1 MDIEVK
7 NFHPLEV
14 KLLRHVALGEDIT
27 AERIVNELDYKI
39 GQCNQAFSWLCAKG
53 CLKETGRK
61 TIVTYELTEL
71 GQAQANEGTP
81 AQRIF
86 DLLKGGEPLSLPEIA
101 EKLGLEKSD
110 IGSAYGSLS
119 KAGTCAMNAENKAFV
134 KNDQLPADV
143 TETAEL
149 LRKGLNGPVDE
160 ATMTEREK
168 ALMGRISKKRGAAGS
183 PYKMNEREEV
193 TYQMTELGEE
203 AKQALLKANITGEEI
218 GVLTPQ
224 IIASGSWKTASF
236 RPYGLDAPVQRLIPG
251 RHNPYANYIQWVK

>member
-14 KLLRHVALGEDIT
+14 KLLRHVNAGEDIT

-39 GQCNQAFSWLCAKG
+39 GQCNQAFSWLSAKG
-53 CLKETGRK
+53 CLEETGRR

-71 GQAQANEGTP
+71 GQTQANEGTP

-119 KAGTCAMNAENKAFV
+119 KAGTCAMNAENKA
-134 KNDQLPADV
+134 
-143 TETAEL
+143 
-149 LRKGLNGPVDE
+149 
-160 ATMTEREK
+160 
-168 ALMGRISKKRGAAGS
+168 
-183 PYKMNEREEV
+183 
-193 TYQMTELGEE
+193 
-203 AKQALLKANITGEEI
+203 
-218 GVLTPQ
+218 
-224 IIASGSWKTASF
+224 
-236 RPYGLDAPVQRLIPG
+236 
-251 RHNPYANYIQWVK
+251 

>member
-81 AQRIF
+81 SRYPQGRRAA
-86 DLLKGGEPLSLPEIA
+86 LP
-101 EKLGLEKSD
+101 S
-110 IGSAYGSLS
+110 
-119 KAGTCAMNAENKAFV
+119 
-134 KNDQLPADV
+134 
-143 TETAEL
+143 
-149 LRKGLNGPVDE
+149 
-160 ATMTEREK
+160 
-168 ALMGRISKKRGAAGS
+168 
-183 PYKMNEREEV
+183 
-193 TYQMTELGEE
+193 
-203 AKQALLKANITGEEI
+203 
-218 GVLTPQ
+218 
-224 IIASGSWKTASF
+224 
-236 RPYGLDAPVQRLIPG
+236 
-251 RHNPYANYIQWVK
+251 